1 MQLQF
6 SFIIP
11 VYNRPDEIQELLQSF
26 TELEFYNDYEIVI
39 VEDGST
45 IPSKEIIETFRTK
58 LNISYFFKKNTG
70 PGDSRNYGMK
80 HAKGNY
86 FIILDSD
93 CVLPSNYL
101 KEVSKSLNDYYVD
114 CFGGPDA
121 AHESFTSLQ
130 KAINFSMTSFITTGG
145 IRGHKKSVDT
155 FQPRSFNM
163 GLSKGAFEA
172 SNGFGSIHPGEDP
185 DLSIRLW
192 ELGYKTKL
200 IPDAYVFHKRR
211 ISWKKF
217 YKQVYKFG
225 MVRPILNR
233 WHPHSKKITYW
244 FPTLFSLGL
253 LVSIGLFLVHIK
265 LGIYFYMLYFIS
277 AFFVAWLSTKSVKV
291 SLLSLMAIVV
301 QFFGYGY
308 GFIRST
314 VMLHSKNKPETIF
327 PELFFKLK

>member
-11 VYNRPDEIQELLQSF
+11 VYNRPEEIQELLQSF
-26 TELEFYNDYEIVI
+26 TELEGYNDYEIVI
-39 VEDGST
+39 VEDGSS
-45 IPSKEIIETFRTK
+45 ILSKEIIESFKTK
-58 LNISYFFKKNTG
+58 LNISYFLKENTG

-93 CVLPSNYL
+93 CILPSNYL
-101 KEVSKSLNDYYVD
+101 KEVTKSLNEYYVD

-172 SNGFGSIHPGEDP
+172 SKGFGSIHPGEDP

-192 ELGYKTKL
+192 NLGYKTKL
-200 IPDAYVFHKRR
+200 IPEAYVFHKRR

-233 WHPHSKKITYW
+233 WHPGTNKITYW
-244 FPTLFSLGL
+244 FPALFSLGL
-253 LVSIGLFLVHIK
+253 LVSVGLFFIHVK
-265 LGIYFYMLYFIS
+265 LGIFAYMLYFIL
-277 AFFVAWLSTKSVKV
+277 AFFIAWFSTKSIKV

-308 GFIRST
+308 GFIKST
-314 VMLHSKNKPETIF
+314 VLLNSKNKPETIF